1 MKGGDPLPRPSKHP
15 NFGPLF
21 NRLSTLLEQLD
32 QDPKPKKRKGPGRPT
47 KHQAAT
53 TPVIVHLYT
62 SQVRWL
68 DDYADMIAAM
78 RPDNARLSRAEVIRG
93 LLLGLGRF
101 ALDKD
106 LPLPDDK
113 PIRTERDLQHALA
126 RALHAET

>member
-1 MKGGDPLPRPSKHP
+1 MPAPKKQPD
-15 NFGPLF
+15 FGPLF
-21 NRLSTLLEQLD
+21 TRLSSLLEQLD
-32 QDPKPKKRKGPGRPT
+32 KDPVPKKRKGPGRPT

-78 RPDNARLSRAEVIRG
+78 RPDNARLSRAEVLRG

-101 ALDKD
+101 AIDLDM
-106 LPLPDDK
+106 PLPHDK
-113 PIRTERDLQHALA
+113 PIQSERDLQHALA
-126 RALHAET
+126 RALHDEAKP